1 VTWNLSEF
9 DFWSTVAALHHAWHS
24 CHMQQASCDKSASI
38 V

>member
-9 DFWSTVAALHHAWHS
+9 DFWSTVGCVAPRMAPVPHA
-24 CHMQQASCDKSASI
+24 ASI